1 MTGRDVLG
9 ELTDR
14 ADVCDQAFNG
24 EIQLKYDLER
34 DGSLFYSLSQDII
47 TKPSWIEDFKK
58 WY

>member
-24 EIQLKYDLER
+24 EIQLKFDLER
-34 DGSLFYSLSQDII
+34 DGSLFYSLS
-47 TKPSWIEDFKK
+47 
-58 WY
+58 